1 MIEFKEFIKKAVV
14 FANVSVDVLN
24 SRDYSLTE
32 QCIEALDDK
41 VLETAVM
48 EKVWVSGG
56 VSGNDCYEYLNRT
69 VDSEGEQDI
78 TQEVLGLLRSLGRDD
93 VDSSV
98 IEAMV
103 QRHSFDEEPDY
114 YFNYYEYSKVY
125 VSLKAL
131 YDKFLV
137 KAE

>member
-1 MIEFKEFIKKAVV
+1 MIEFTEFVKKAVV
-14 FANVSVDVLN
+14 FANVSVDVLT

-41 VLETAVM
+41 VLETAVI

-69 VDSEGEQDI
+69 VDSEGEQEI
-78 TQEVLGLLRSLGRDD
+78 IPEVLGLLRSLGRDD

-98 IEAMV
+98 IESMV

-125 VSLKAL
+125 VNLKAL

>member
-1 MIEFKEFIKKAVV
+1 MIEFKDFVKKAVV

-32 QCIEALDDK
+32 QCIESLDDK

-56 VSGNDCYEYLNRT
+56 VSGNDCYEYLNRH

-78 TQEVLGLLRSLGRDD
+78 IPEVLGLLRSLGRDD

-98 IEAMV
+98 IESMV
-103 QRHSFDEEPDY
+103 QRYSFDEEPDY

-125 VSLKAL
+125 VNLKAL
-131 YDKFLV
+131 YDKFLA

>member
-1 MIEFKEFIKKAVV
+1 MIEFKEFVKKAVV

-78 TQEVLGLLRSLGRDD
+78 IPEVLGLMRSLGRDD

-98 IEAMV
+98 IEAVV

-125 VSLKAL
+125 VSLKEL
-131 YDKFLV
+131 YDMFLA
-137 KAE
+137 KA

>member
-1 MIEFKEFIKKAVV
+1 MIEFKEFVKKAVV

-78 TQEVLGLLRSLGRDD
+78 IPEVLGLLRSLGRDD

-98 IEAMV
+98 IESMV

-125 VSLKAL
+125 VNLKAL
-131 YDKFLV
+131 YDKFLA

>member
-1 MIEFKEFIKKAVV
+1 MIEFKEFVKKAVV
-14 FANVSVDVLN
+14 FANVSVDVLT

-41 VLETAVM
+41 VLETAVI

-69 VDSEGEQDI
+69 VDSEGEQEI
-78 TQEVLGLLRSLGRDD
+78 IPEVLGLLRSLGRDD

-98 IEAMV
+98 IESMV

-125 VSLKAL
+125 VNLKAL

>member
-1 MIEFKEFIKKAVV
+1 MIEFKEFVKKAIV

-24 SRDYSLTE
+24 SRDYSLTNE
-32 QCIEALDDK
+32 CVEALDDK
-41 VLETAVM
+41 VLETVVI

-78 TQEVLGLLRSLGRDD
+78 VLEVLGLLRSLGRDD

-98 IEAMV
+98 VNNMV
-103 QRHSFDEEPDY
+103 QHYSFDEEPDY

-125 VSLKAL
+125 ISLREL
-131 YDKFLV
+131 YDTFLA

>member
-1 MIEFKEFIKKAVV
+1 
-14 FANVSVDVLN
+14 
-24 SRDYSLTE
+24 
-32 QCIEALDDK
+32 
-41 VLETAVM
+41 
-48 EKVWVSGG
+48 
-56 VSGNDCYEYLNRT
+56 
-69 VDSEGEQDI
+69 VDSEGEQEI

-103 QRHSFDEEPDY
+103 QKHSFDEEPDY

-131 YDKFLV
+131 YDKFLA

>member
-1 MIEFKEFIKKAVV
+1 MIEFKEFVKKAVV

-41 VLETAVM
+41 VLETTVI

-69 VDSEGEQDI
+69 VDSEGEQEI

-103 QRHSFDEEPDY
+103 QKHSFDEEPDY

-131 YDKFLV
+131 YDKFLA

>member
-1 MIEFKEFIKKAVV
+1 MIEFKEFVKKAII

-41 VLETAVM
+41 VLETAVI

-69 VDSEGEQDI
+69 VDSEGEQEI

-103 QRHSFDEEPDY
+103 QKHSFDEEPDY

-131 YDKFLV
+131 YDKFLA

>member
-1 MIEFKEFIKKAVV
+1 MIEFKEFVKKTVV

-32 QCIEALDDK
+32 QCIEALDEK

-78 TQEVLGLLRSLGRDD
+78 IPEVLGLLRSLGRDD

-98 IEAMV
+98 IESMV
-103 QRHSFDEEPDY
+103 QRYSFDEEPDY

-125 VSLKAL
+125 VNLKAL
-131 YDKFLV
+131 YDKFLA

>member
-1 MIEFKEFIKKAVV
+1 MIEFKEFVKKAVV

>member
-1 MIEFKEFIKKAVV
+1 MIEFKEFVKKAVV

-41 VLETAVM
+41 VLETAVI

-56 VSGNDCYEYLNRT
+56 VSGNDCYEYLNRD

-78 TQEVLGLLRSLGRDD
+78 IPEVLGLFRSLGRDD

-125 VSLKAL
+125 VSLKEL
-131 YDKFLV
+131 YDKFLA

>member
-1 MIEFKEFIKKAVV
+1 MIEFKKFVKKAVV

-41 VLETAVM
+41 VLETAVI

-56 VSGNDCYEYLNRT
+56 VSGNDCYEYLNRD

-78 TQEVLGLLRSLGRDD
+78 IPEVLGLFRSLGRDD

-98 IEAMV
+98 IESMV

-125 VSLKAL
+125 VSLKEL
-131 YDKFLV
+131 YDKFLA

>member
-1 MIEFKEFIKKAVV
+1 MIEFKEFVKKAVV

-41 VLETAVM
+41 VLETAVI

-56 VSGNDCYEYLNRT
+56 VSGNDCYEYLNRA

-78 TQEVLGLLRSLGRDD
+78 IPEVLGLLRSLGRDD

-103 QRHSFDEEPDY
+103 QRYSFDEEPDY

-125 VSLKAL
+125 VSLKEL
-131 YDKFLV
+131 YDKFLA

>member
-1 MIEFKEFIKKAVV
+1 MIEFKEFVKKAII

-24 SRDYSLTE
+24 SRDYSLTND
-32 QCIEALDDK
+32 CVEALDDK

-78 TQEVLGLLRSLGRDD
+78 IPEVLGLLRYLGRDD
-93 VDSSV
+93 VDSSL

-125 VSLKAL
+125 VSLKEL
-131 YDKFLV
+131 YDKFLA
-137 KAE
+137 KA